1 MEYKRTKEEYLDFI
15 QLSRTTGDYIY
26 FDERGREHYN
36 EDEDE
41 NEFLEDEVLEVVE
54 E

>member
-1 MEYKRTKEEYLDFI
+1 MEYKRTKEEYLAFI

-36 EDEDE
+36 DDEDDI
-41 NEFLEDEVLEVVE
+41 NDFDDEVLEVVE
-54 E
+54 